1 MKQTRRPEDEEQ
13 LNKTPE
19 TPAAA
24 DAPQE
29 EPAYSLEEIMN
40 EFGGWTKRDAPA
52 PAEPVTD
59 ETVRLAVPAAEA
71 KGEEK
76 PAEPPAGGDTIR
88 FTPVEEEKAPE
99 PERPAV
105 WTYRGEPDPERPA
118 PDPKEARELAR
129 AERREKRQAEKRRRQ
144 LERFQKKEARKKRA
158 QEQPEHTFASPEAAY
173 AFYAAAS
180 GTRLRLLVSTL
191 LCLGSVLL
199 LVLSTPLITGA
210 FSDHAA
216 VFSAAMLG
224 LLLLQAVCSYDVC
237 LSGVIALLRFRFD
250 QYSMLFLALC
260 AVVADAFFAVA
271 EGRTPFCTVASIL
284 LLLALWGRD
293 LLYDA
298 RRRSLRAI
306 SNMDEPVAA
315 IREEKAW
322 HGYDCI
328 FRAPGDAE
336 QFAVQL
342 EMPDAGSRIMRV
354 WAPVMTAVTL
364 ALSVLTSLRT
374 GEHFLW
380 AWSAMLLASFP
391 AGILIAYAK
400 PFSALARRLYRAGS
414 LVPVL
419 ATRDFMI
426 TPQFLKLRYKIP
438 PEHIEFPIV
447 EERARLS
454 SQEIPRTG
462 PQGALMA
469 RSSFAS
475 FAGSVVSARTLR
487 GAAIIAMIV
496 ALAGSVL
503 GTALMFF
510 LTFLGSS
517 FSASCWNLFLYTVL
531 WLIPGLLTALLAG
544 RA

>member
-1 MKQTRRPEDEEQ
+1 M
-13 LNKTPE
+13 
-19 TPAAA
+19 
-24 DAPQE
+24 
-29 EPAYSLEEIMN
+29 
-40 EFGGWTKRDAPA
+40 
-52 PAEPVTD
+52 
-59 ETVRLAVPAAEA
+59 
-71 KGEEK
+71 
-76 PAEPPAGGDTIR
+76 
-88 FTPVEEEKAPE
+88 
-99 PERPAV
+99 
-105 WTYRGEPDPERPA
+105 
-118 PDPKEARELAR
+118 
-129 AERREKRQAEKRRRQ
+129 
-144 LERFQKKEARKKRA
+144 
-158 QEQPEHTFASPEAAY
+158 
-173 AFYAAAS
+173 
-180 GTRLRLLVSTL
+180 STL
-191 LCLGSVLL
+191 LCFGSVLL

-400 PFSALARRLYRAGS
+400 PFSALARRLYRAGAAIAGWQGARILS
-414 LVPVL
+414 GEAGL
-419 ATRDFMI
+419 
-426 TPQFLKLRYKIP
+426 
-438 PEHIEFPIV
+438 IV
-447 EERARLS
+447 EDADLF
-454 SQEIPRTG
+454 P
-462 PQGALMA
+462 PQNVTQGGMKLY
-469 RSSFAS
+469 
-475 FAGSVVSARTLR
+475 GSRPAPMVIGYANAVVQT
-487 GAAIIAMIV
+487 AAA
-496 ALAGSVL
+496 
-503 GTALMFF
+503 
-510 LTFLGSS
+510 
-517 FSASCWNLFLYTVL
+517 ASC
-531 WLIPGLLTALLAG
+531 PCSS
-544 RA
+544 R